1 MVNVST
7 IAESKSKFAL
17 FDPKQSLF
25 FTDGELMAFREN
37 LERMARIYEG
47 VAIFSVERGST
58 THRAGIRA
66 GDILMSVN
74 GRRIRHH
81 SEYSGARRLRAECI
95 ELVVMRQGREIRL
108 WATGQPSPAK
118 TEQAALETP
127 AEPPPQGIASVTWRG
142 AA

>member
-1 MVNVST
+1 
-7 IAESKSKFAL
+7 
-17 FDPKQSLF
+17 
-25 FTDGELMAFREN
+25 MAFREN

-58 THRAGIRA
+58 THRAGVRA

-81 SEYSGARRLRAECI
+81 SEYSQARRLRDECI
-95 ELVVMRQGREIRL
+95 ELVVMRQGRELRL
-108 WATGQPSPAK
+108 WAAGISSQAK
-118 TEQAALETP
+118 PEETPVETP
-127 AEPPPQGIASVTWRG
+127 AEVPAQTIASVTWRG

>member
-1 MVNVST
+1 
-7 IAESKSKFAL
+7 
-17 FDPKQSLF
+17 
-25 FTDGELMAFREN
+25 MAFREN

-58 THRAGIRA
+58 THRAGVRA

-81 SEYSGARRLRAECI
+81 SEYSEARRLRSECI
-95 ELVVMRQGREIRL
+95 ELVVMRQGRELRL
-108 WATGQPSPAK
+108 WAAGAASQPKA
-118 TEQAALETP
+118 TEASEETP
-127 AEPPPQGIASVTWRG
+127 AGPLAERIASVTWRG

>member
-1 MVNVST
+1 MS
-7 IAESKSKFAL
+7 
-17 FDPKQSLF
+17 
-25 FTDGELMAFREN
+25 FRED

-58 THRAGIRA
+58 THRAGVRA

-81 SEYSGARRLRAECI
+81 SEYAEARKLRSECI
-95 ELVVMRQGREIRL
+95 ELVVVRQGRELTL
-108 WATGQPSPAK
+108 WATGSRTGASEPEAPEHSPA
-118 TEQAALETP
+118 EL
-127 AEPPPQGIASVTWRG
+127 PPEAIASVSWRG

>member
-1 MVNVST
+1 
-7 IAESKSKFAL
+7 
-17 FDPKQSLF
+17 
-25 FTDGELMAFREN
+25 MAFREN

-58 THRAGIRA
+58 THRAGVRS

-81 SEYSGARRLRAECI
+81 SQYSAARKLRSECL
-95 ELVVMRQGREIRL
+95 ELVVVRNGREHRL
-108 WATGQPSPAK
+108 WAVGAPRPVRNIADPVQ
-118 TEQAALETP
+118 ETAP
-127 AEPPPQGIASVTWRG
+127 TDLMAQTAASVMWRG

>member
-1 MVNVST
+1 
-7 IAESKSKFAL
+7 
-17 FDPKQSLF
+17 
-25 FTDGELMAFREN
+25 MAFREN

-81 SEYSGARRLRAECI
+81 SEYSQARRLRAECI
-95 ELVVMRQGREIRL
+95 ELVVMRQGRELRL
-108 WATGQPSPAK
+108 WAAGAASSAK
-118 TEQAALETP
+118 TEETVVEAP
-127 AEPPPQGIASVTWRG
+127 TEVPSTTIASVTWRG

>member
-1 MVNVST
+1 
-7 IAESKSKFAL
+7 
-17 FDPKQSLF
+17 
-25 FTDGELMAFREN
+25 MAFREN

-58 THRAGIRA
+58 THRAGVRA

-81 SEYSGARRLRAECI
+81 SEYSQARRLRDECI
-95 ELVVMRQGREIRL
+95 ELVVMRQGRELTL
-108 WATGQPSPAK
+108 WATDAGGQAK
-118 TEQAALETP
+118 AEEAPVETP
-127 AEPPPQGIASVTWRG
+127 AEPPTQAIASVTWRG

>member
-1 MVNVST
+1 
-7 IAESKSKFAL
+7 
-17 FDPKQSLF
+17 
-25 FTDGELMAFREN
+25 MAFREN

-58 THRAGIRA
+58 THRAGVRA

-81 SEYSGARRLRAECI
+81 SEYSDARRLRSECI
-95 ELVVMRQGREIRL
+95 ELVVMRQGRELRL
-108 WATGQPSPAK
+108 WATSTRRQPATAEDPIETRTESPA
-118 TEQAALETP
+118 QR
-127 AEPPPQGIASVTWRG
+127 IASVTWRG